1 VTRRVTKRIEAVNE
15 RVSSAEAGAFDFA
28 VEGGPPEDPALGLLA
43 SYLGVTAAHRSADP
57 FDFRFDRS
65 ADTPMPTG
73 TLLELFT
80 SYLVAA
86 SHSRNDALTERL
98 DVTRVVVDG
107 TVPRDADVPAG
118 YQSAVGSLSATLH
131 VDTAAG
137 DAALERWRR
146 ELRDAEA
153 TQEAVPTD
161 TTVSLSVVRTPP
173 TAQDTR

>member
-1 VTRRVTKRIEAVNE
+1 MTDRPSVSEYTSPPTALAADTHRVEAVDDADFSADEGRRN
-15 RVSSAEAGAFDFA
+15 VSGADN
-28 VEGGPPEDPALGLLA
+28 G
-43 SYLGVTAAHRSADP
+43 AARSADP
-57 FDFRFDRS
+57 FDFRLNRS

-73 TLLELFT
+73 TVLELFT

-98 DVTRVVVDG
+98 DVARVVVDG

-118 YQSAVGSLSATLH
+118 YQSAVASLSATLH

-153 TQEAVPTD
+153 TQAAVPTD

-173 TAQDTR
+173 TAQDSH